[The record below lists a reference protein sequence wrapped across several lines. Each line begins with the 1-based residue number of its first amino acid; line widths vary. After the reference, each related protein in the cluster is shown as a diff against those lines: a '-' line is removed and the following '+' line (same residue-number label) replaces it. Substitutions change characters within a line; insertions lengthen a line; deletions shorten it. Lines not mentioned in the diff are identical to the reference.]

1 MSVRLDTLNSRYQ
14 QYIDAEAAIL
24 SGAQEYMINNRRLV
38 RGDLAEIAEMIKY
51 LEEEIAK
58 QTRSDDGRGSRRM
71 FGVIPRDV

>member
-58 QTRSDDGRGSRRM
+58 QTRIDDGRGSRRM